1 MANIENLLEVKTYTA
16 AGYKPVIDFGAWR
29 VALMR
34 SCTDCL
40 PQNIKHFGCHD
51 ETDEVFVLLQGRC
64 ILFVADGHETIGT
77 IHAQDMEPGK
87 VYNVKRSVWHSHTFD
102 PDALVLIVE
111 NRDTCGTNSR
121 DCNLTTPQR
130 KQVVDLT
137 LKFWG

>member
-64 ILFVADGHETIGT
+64 ILFVADGHETAGT

-87 VYNVKRSVWHSHTFD
+87 VYNVKHR
-102 PDALVLIVE
+102 
-111 NRDTCGTNSR
+111 
-121 DCNLTTPQR
+121 QR
-130 KQVVDLT
+130 HL
-137 LKFWG
+137 